1 MSTTDKEIE
10 LLKLQLELLKTQL
23 ELSKTRE
30 NDDTAMIAEL
40 RQKLD
45 EPVPLVAR
53 NVPTSGQIT
62 REMLEKLTP
71 GELFIL
77 AKQRGIDIRTV
88 FPI

>member
-1 MSTTDKEIE
+1 MSATDKEIE
-10 LLKLQLELLKTQL
+10 LLKLQLELVKVKL

-30 NDDTAMIAEL
+30 SDDIAMIAEL
-40 RQKLD
+40 REKLD

-53 NVPTSGQIT
+53 NVPTHGQIT
-62 REMLEKLTP
+62 KEMLNKLSV

-77 AKQRGIDIRTV
+77 ANQKGIDIRRI